1 MYIVIDYQHLHVMLT
16 LWLQNAWCYVSID
29 KNKLKKTTNSS
40 RSVLMP
46 MQYIPQHNNKISL
59 KN

>member
-1 MYIVIDYQHLHVMLT
+1 MLT

-46 MQYIPQHNNKISL
+46 MQYIPQHNNKIGL